1 MTYLDGNEKN
11 IQRLARAVFPSYRG
25 RKFQLRATET
35 VTLTGTYWD
44 GGSRSEYGG
53 VNLSTFR
60 AANLPQFD
68 PRFPYQPAYGTLLVG
83 REGLQGFVG
92 FTFDPE
98 FGGPASAP
106 KIDIR
111 PGMAVVKH
119 SISAGRDTGITFYI
133 HPSDAPSLLPEL
145 APPRGSWSCVAPM
158 VWDYPESVTEDE
170 QIVLALTA
178 ALKNSN
184 GGQRNIR
191 FTEAHRRY
199 GITADRWTAAQ
210 EELKARKLLRKNG
223 SITPAGRNVDTGDY
237 RA

>member
-1 MTYLDGNEKN
+1 MTYLNGNEKN

-25 RKFQLRATET
+25 RKFQFRATET

-53 VNLSTFR
+53 VNLSNFR

-68 PRFPYQPAYGTLLVG
+68 P
-83 REGLQGFVG
+83 
-92 FTFDPE
+92 PE

-111 PGMAVVKH
+111 PGMAVVEH

-133 HPSDAPSLLPEL
+133 HPSDAPSLLPE
-145 APPRGSWSCVAPM
+145 
-158 VWDYPESVTEDE
+158 PESVAEDE
-170 QIVLALTA
+170 QIVLAFTN
-178 ALKNSN
+178 ALQNSY
-184 GGQRNIR
+184 GGRSNIR
-191 FTEAHRRY
+191 FTEAKRRY

-210 EELKARKLLRKNG
+210 EQLKGRKLLRKNG